1 MLLMRLNGTLVP
13 AVTVYEAA
21 GGASCAR
28 HTTPAAIKLNA
39 SKGRRDIAILLN

>member
-13 AVTVYEAA
+13 AVTVYSAA

-28 HTTPAAIKLNA
+28 HTTPAATKLTAN
-39 SKGRRDIAILLN
+39 KGRRSIKILLN